1 MKVNYRGFE
10 IDAYR
15 EKCMAGYVLLYYSV
29 MRIKDGWEFDSGFL
43 DTRDTVRTIIKC
55 FKRRVDDYHKNP
67 ESRDEV
73 PYLPE

>member
-10 IDAYR
+10 IDAHR
-15 EKCMAGYVLLYYSV
+15 DKCMAGYTLLYYSV

-43 DTRDTVRTIIKC
+43 DTADRVQTIIKC
-55 FKRRVDDYHKNP
+55 FKRRVGDYHKNP

-73 PYLPE
+73 AYIPE